1 MRSNK
6 VEAISNDWTTS
17 KFSQIDIPCKFV
29 GGVYIK
35 NSEKNGGYYL
45 RKIVW
50 KQAKVERF

>member
-50 KQAKVERF
+50 K